1 MSNTRTT
8 IPLPN
13 ISSLAWEHP
22 ADRTALQALRKVPG
36 FDKIIQTV
44 FGATTERSL
53 RLLYLASSV
62 RASSKQFGR
71 AYELLGEACRVLDV
85 SQRPELFIM
94 QNPLLNA
101 GAVGMDNPFIV
112 LNSAMV
118 ESFDEAELLTVIG
131 HELGHILSGHVLYR
145 TVADLIFL
153 LSERAIRFPLSDFVL
168 MGVVTA
174 LQEWQRKSELS
185 CDRAGLLV
193 AQNPDASVR
202 VLMKLAGGGNVAQ
215 MDLGEFLAQADE
227 YERNEAIADTVFKLF
242 NTLDKTHPFA
252 VVRAAEL
259 VKWIRSGEYDA
270 ILSGDYLKRHEN
282 RAYSFGEDFVRAQE
296 AYSQDFKKATESFQ
310 NFGQDLSQ
318 QAKDFLD
325 HIFKR

>member
-1 MSNTRTT
+1 MPSTYTAT
-8 IPLPN
+8 ALPN

-36 FDKIIQTV
+36 FDKVIQMV

-53 RLLYLASSV
+53 RLLYLGSSV

-71 AYELLGEACRVLDV
+71 AHELLVEACRVFDV
-85 SQRPELFIM
+85 QQRPELFIM

-112 LNSAMV
+112 LNSSMV

-131 HELGHILSGHVLYR
+131 HELGHILSGHVLYK
-145 TVADLIFL
+145 TVANLIFL
-153 LSERAIRFPLSDFVL
+153 LSQRAIRFPLSDIVL
-168 MGVVTA
+168 MGVVMA

-185 CDRAGLLV
+185 CDRAGLLA
-193 AQNPDASVR
+193 AQNPDVSIR
-202 VLMKLAGGGNVAQ
+202 VLMKLAGGGNVEQ
-215 MDLGEFLAQADE
+215 MDLGEFLAQAEE
-227 YERNEAIADTVFKLF
+227 YERSEEIADTVFKLF

-259 VKWIRSGEYDA
+259 IKWIRSGEYDA
-270 ILSGDYLKRHEN
+270 ILSGDYLKRNESQS
-282 RAYSFGEDFVRAQE
+282 YSFREDFARTQE
-296 AYSQDFKKATESFQ
+296 AYGQDFKKATEPLQ

-318 QAKDFLD
+318 QAKDFLGN
-325 HIFKR
+325 IFKR